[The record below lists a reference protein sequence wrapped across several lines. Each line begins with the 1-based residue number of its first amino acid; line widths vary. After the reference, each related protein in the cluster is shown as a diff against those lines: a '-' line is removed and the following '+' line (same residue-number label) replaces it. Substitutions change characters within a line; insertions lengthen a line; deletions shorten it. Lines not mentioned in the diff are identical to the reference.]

1 MGSEMCIRDRFI
13 SSILKNTIKV
23 LVTNPEIRKKAGEV
37 AVKAYK
43 TAKPK
48 LKEISKAIKLTIND
62 GLKK

>member
-1 MGSEMCIRDRFI
+1 MFI

-23 LVTNPEIRKKAGEV
+23 LATNPEIRKKAGEV

-48 LKEISKAIKLTIND
+48 FKEISKAIKLTIND

>member
-1 MGSEMCIRDRFI
+1 MFI

-48 LKEISKAIKLTIND
+48 LKEISKAIKLTISD

>member
-1 MGSEMCIRDRFI
+1 LFI

-23 LVTNPEIRKKAGEV
+23 LATNPEIRKKAGEV

-48 LKEISKAIKLTIND
+48 LKEISKAIKTTIND
-62 GLKK
+62 GLKNK

>member
-1 MGSEMCIRDRFI
+1 MFI

-23 LVTNPEIRKKAGEV
+23 LATNPEIRKKAGEV

-62 GLKK
+62 ARNFIKETENK